1 MTETLPPSPPAA
13 VGAPPVDERRATVI
27 LLAMALSTFLFVT
40 VESLPSGLLTLMAPD
55 LDRSTSQ
62 IGLLVTGY
70 ALVVLVASVPL
81 AHWTRGVPRR
91 WVLSAC
97 AALAALSTL
106 WAALA
111 PTYEQLL
118 SARLVTAAAQALF
131 WVAVVPATTGLFRPL
146 VRGRVMARLAIGNS
160 LAPVLGVPAGTW
172 LGEHSSWRWTFAA
185 VAALSLLVTVV
196 VAVLFPSIPP
206 AAGGASQAPHPSAS
220 RFGFQMVAT
229 VLVVTGAFGVITFVT
244 QYLIDVAGFAQDAM
258 PRLLLLQGAAGVVGA
273 LVVGRFL
280 DARPVGVVLAGMSVL
295 VVALLCLWAFG
306 EHPVAAVGSLALFGF
321 AFSTIPPALS
331 HRVMLVSPRSTTMG
345 MAVSSSLFNLGIA
358 AGSGLGAALVALVG
372 VRTVPLVGAGA
383 VLLGLLVAL
392 AEERFNPPLTGDGP
406 AGEVPPGRLS
416 AGAGSPSS
424 GMTPPG

>member
-1 MTETLPPSPPAA
+1 MTETLPPARPAVA
-13 VGAPPVDERRATVI
+13 VPAPPVSERRAVVI
-27 LLAMALSTFLFVT
+27 LLAMALAAFLFVT

-97 AALAALSTL
+97 AALAAVSTL
-106 WAALA
+106 WAAIA
-111 PTYEQLL
+111 PTYGQLL

-185 VAALSLLVTVV
+185 VAALSLVVTVV
-196 VAVLFPSIPP
+196 VVVLFPTIPP
-206 AAGGASQAPHPSAS
+206 AAGGASHAPHPSAS
-220 RFGFQMVAT
+220 RFGFQMVTT

-244 QYLIDVAGFAQDAM
+244 QYLIDVAGFSQDAM

-273 LVVGRFL
+273 IVVGRFL
-280 DARPVGVVLAGMSVL
+280 DARPVGVIVAGISLL
-295 VVALLCLWAFG
+295 VVALVCLWAFG
-306 EHPVAAVGSLALFGF
+306 EHPAAAVGSLALFGF

-331 HRVMLVSPRSTTMG
+331 HRVMLVSPRSTNMG

-358 AGSGLGAALVALVG
+358 AGSGLGAALVAVVG
-372 VRTVPLVGAGA
+372 VRVVPLAGAGA
-383 VLLGLLVAL
+383 VLLALVVAL
-392 AEERFNPPLTGDGP
+392 AEERFNPPLTG
-406 AGEVPPGRLS
+406 VRS
-416 AGAGSPSS
+416 RR
-424 GMTPPG
+424 